1 MEEQKKI
8 CPMLSMAVEDGTW
21 ACEEDNC
28 AWWDADFKRCAV
40 KDIVRSLKGIIYE
53 LLRLGDR
60 IGK

>member
-1 MEEQKKI
+1 
-8 CPMLSMAVEDGTW
+8 MLSMAVEDGTW